1 MHTLLPF
8 NRPLTSPLGHG
19 CANGW
24 KGHFACPDGWVGA
37 AVGHLMAYK
46 NEAMNRFAVE
56 QLRLAPDEQVLEIGF
71 GPGRTI
77 ELMATQVPHG
87 LVAGIDHSM
96 TMVTQAAKRNEAA
109 IKAGRVE
116 LQQGSVSNIPYEY
129 ARFSKVVAVN
139 NYQFWPNH
147 ELDLTEVQRVMQPG
161 GKLVLGLRL
170 HSDHPLAMIP
180 GFKDEEVQEIAGLV
194 RWVGF
199 QNVRVEKHTHGREA
213 ACVTAER

>member
-8 NRPLTSPLGHG
+8 NRPLNSPLGHG

-24 KGHFACPDGWVGA
+24 KGHFACPDGWVGS

-56 QLRLAPDEQVLEIGF
+56 QLRLTPDDQVLEIGF
-71 GPGRTI
+71 GHGRTI
-77 ELMATQVPHG
+77 ELMASQVARG

-116 LQQGSVSNIPYEY
+116 LQQGNVSNIPYEY
-129 ARFSKVVAVN
+129 ARFSKVIAVN
-139 NYQFWPNH
+139 NYQFWPNP
-147 ELDLTEVQRVMQPG
+147 ELDLTEIQRVMQPG
-161 GKLVLGLRL
+161 GRLVLGLRM
-170 HSDHPLAMIP
+170 HSDHLFAMGP

-199 QNVRVEKHTHGREA
+199 QNVRVERHRQRREA
-213 ACVTAER
+213 ACVIAER

>member
-8 NRPLTSPLGHG
+8 NRSLTPPLGHG
-19 CANGW
+19 CGNGW
-24 KGHFACPDGWVGA
+24 KGHFACPDGWLGSA
-37 AVGHLMAYK
+37 LGHLMAYA

-56 QLRLAPDEQVLEIGF
+56 QLRLAPDDHVLEIGF
-71 GPGRTI
+71 GHGKTI
-77 ELMATQVPHG
+77 ELMATQVASG

-129 ARFSKVVAVN
+129 ARFNKVVAVN
-139 NYQFWPNH
+139 NYQFWPNP
-147 ELDLTEVQRVMQPG
+147 ELDLTEIQRVMRPG
-161 GKLVLGLRL
+161 GRLVLGLRMQATR
-170 HSDHPLAMIP
+170 PFAMVP
-180 GFKDEEVQEIAGLV
+180 GLQDDEVQEIAGLV

-199 QNVRVEKHTHGREA
+199 QNVRVEKRSHGRET
-213 ACVTAER
+213 ACVIAER

>member
-8 NRPLTSPLGHG
+8 NRTFNSPLGHG
-19 CANGW
+19 CGNGW

-37 AVGHLMAYK
+37 AIGHLMAYT

-56 QLRLAPDEQVLEIGF
+56 QLRLVPDDQVLEVGF
-71 GPGRTI
+71 GHGKTI
-77 ELMATQVPHG
+77 ELLTTQVSRG
-87 LVAGIDHSM
+87 VVAGIDHSM

-116 LQQGSVSNIPYEY
+116 LQQATVSNIPYEY

-139 NYQFWPNH
+139 NYQFWPNP
-147 ELDLTEVQRVMQPG
+147 ELDLTEIQRVMHPG
-161 GKLVLGLRL
+161 GRLVLGLRL
-170 HSDHPLAMIP
+170 HSDHLFAVIP

-199 QNVRVEKHTHGREA
+199 QNVRIERRSQGRETV
-213 ACVTAER
+213 CVIAER

>member
-8 NRPLTSPLGHG
+8 NRPLTSPIGHG
-19 CANGW
+19 CGNGW

-37 AVGHLMAYK
+37 AVGYLMAYK
-46 NEAMNRFAVE
+46 NEALNRFAIE
-56 QLRLAPDEQVLEIGF
+56 QLCLASEDTVLEIGF
-71 GPGRTI
+71 GHGKAI
-77 ELMATQVPHG
+77 ELMAVQISRG

-116 LQQGSVSNIPYEY
+116 LQQGNVSNIPYEY
-129 ARFSKVVAVN
+129 ARFSKVVAIN
-139 NYQFWPNH
+139 NYQFWPNP
-147 ELDLTEVQRVMQPG
+147 ELDLTEIQRVMQPG

-170 HSDHPLAMIP
+170 HSDHLLAMIP

-199 QNVRVEKHTHGREA
+199 QNVRVERPKQDA
-213 ACVTAER
+213 IACVIAER